1 MARSAEAWK
10 GVMKMFFARE
20 KETKQLI
27 ASLSSGRNVI
37 LSGMYGI
44 GRTSLVRQVARLMQG
59 KRDFLFADFS
69 NTPDRVCRE
78 LDNRLSRETIY
89 KKKAAP
95 VRYKSRRRRLAATV
109 SKGAGQH
116 VLVLDNIAKLTA
128 QKLNLIRYWVSESS
142 FQFVAITET
151 FLGEDELL
159 ALRLA
164 LLPAD
169 VMRIGRLPMKDSME
183 MIRAR
188 AEGRNPS
195 LTEQELKAVAL
206 AARGYPLGIVELLST
221 PAMGGRS
228 KRQAA
233 VHGAAVDKGKS
244 DD

>member
-1 MARSAEAWK
+1 
-10 GVMKMFFARE
+10 
-20 KETKQLI
+20 
-27 ASLSSGRNVI
+27 
-37 LSGMYGI
+37 
-44 GRTSLVRQVARLMQG
+44 
-59 KRDFLFADFS
+59 
-69 NTPDRVCRE
+69 
-78 LDNRLSRETIY
+78 
-89 KKKAAP
+89 
-95 VRYKSRRRRLAATV
+95 
-109 SKGAGQH
+109 
-116 VLVLDNIAKLTA
+116 VLDNIAKLTA

-151 FLGEDELL
+151 FLGEDEFL

-169 VMRIGRLPMKDSME
+169 VMMIRRLPIKESMK

-206 AARGYPLGIVELLST
+206 AAHGYPLGIVELMST

-228 KRQAA
+228 KRQSA
-233 VHGAAVDKGKS
+233 VHGAAVDRGKS

>member
-1 MARSAEAWK
+1 MARSAGAWE
-10 GVMKMFFARE
+10 GVMKAFFGRE

-27 ASLSSGRNVI
+27 GSLSSGRNVI
-37 LSGMYGI
+37 LSGTYGM
-44 GRTSLVRQVARLMQG
+44 GRTSLARHVARLMQG
-59 KRDFLFADFS
+59 NREFSFADFS

-78 LDNRLSRETIY
+78 LDNRLTGETIY
-89 KKKAAP
+89 KKKTAP
-95 VRYKSRRRRLAATV
+95 VRYKSRRRLLAATV
-109 SKGAGQH
+109 SKGSVQR

-195 LTEQELKAVAL
+195 LTEQELRAFAL
-206 AARGYPLGIVELLST
+206 TARGYPLGIVELMS
-221 PAMGGRS
+221 PPGAGGRS
-228 KRQAA
+228 KRRAA
-233 VHGAAVDKGKS
+233 VHGAIVDKGKS